1 MAMIHL
7 KNIRKTYYG
16 KDVETKVLKGID
28 LEIEKGEFVCI
39 FGTSGCGKST
49 LLNILGLLDQA
60 TEGVYELEG
69 TDVMKLGKNE
79 GAAIRNQKIGF
90 VFQAYHLIPEIN
102 VLENIV
108 VPLGYAGVP
117 KKEREQAARKLLNE
131 FGMDHLEKKYIS
143 QMSGGEQQRVSI
155 MRAIVNNP
163 SLLLADEPTGNLDKE
178 NTRKIMEILRKLSQE
193 GMTIVMVTHDTELS
207 QYATRGYR
215 LKKEESNVLCI
226 TFDCMLK

>member
-1 MAMIHL
+1 MAMIHM
-7 KNIRKTYYG
+7 KNIWKTYYG

-60 TEGVYELEG
+60 TDGVYELEG
-69 TDVMKLGKNE
+69 IDVMKLGKNE
-79 GAAIRNQKIGF
+79 SAAIRNQKIGF

-178 NTRKIMEILRKLSQE
+178 NTRKIMEILRKLNQE
-193 GMTIVMVTHDTELS
+193 GMTMVMVTHDTELS
-207 QYATRGYR
+207 QYATRVIQI
-215 LKKEESNVLCI
+215 EEGRV
-226 TFDCMLK
+226 